1 MRIDAGIIRQGLDRF
16 FRLQAENKP
25 APGCPTKPE
34 LDQVLPMVSPKNA
47 RFDPKAESTPDLPP
61 PHPAARIPH
70 FHRISQKEKGPKR
83 KTRLLLRIFS
93 PEIIIGEAPS
103 SWQVTASGQH
113 PGEPAL
119 TDLEPRHTLFGL
131 TYTPAV
137 SCPKDGEPLRV
148 AFQHGL
154 GLSVRVNGLAPLLR
168 LTPSLIRLRPSTRRH
183 SRCSSMSVP
192 PFVAFRAVTHGPLPF
207 RSSPS
212 APFISWS
219 SRFPLP

>member
-1 MRIDAGIIRQGLDRF
+1 MATALRPPSTWARDLPATPRGTLCTRSPSCAEGPVRIDAGIVRQSLDCL
-16 FRLQAENKP
+16 FRSRGENRL

-34 LDQVLPMVSPKNA
+34 LDRVLPMVSPKNA

-83 KTRLLLRIFS
+83 KTRLLLPISS
-93 PEIIIGEAPS
+93 PEIILGEVPS

-131 TYTPAV
+131 TYPPAV
-137 SCPKDGEPLRV
+137 SCPKDGEPLTGPGP
-148 AFQHGL
+148 A
-154 GLSVRVNGLAPLLR
+154 
-168 LTPSLIRLRPSTRRH
+168 RR
-183 SRCSSMSVP
+183 
-192 PFVAFRAVTHGPLPF
+192 
-207 RSSPS
+207 
-212 APFISWS
+212 
-219 SRFPLP
+219 